1 MFKLVVIVTEV
12 IQPKYM
18 NLLTQMEY
26 LIVLV
31 NSIQRQ
37 IFTIDLGKTLI
48 FAEIVLD
55 LPQLQM
61 RTVLI
66 TATKFLIHIIMF
78 LNIIM

>member
-31 NSIQRQ
+31 SSIQRQ